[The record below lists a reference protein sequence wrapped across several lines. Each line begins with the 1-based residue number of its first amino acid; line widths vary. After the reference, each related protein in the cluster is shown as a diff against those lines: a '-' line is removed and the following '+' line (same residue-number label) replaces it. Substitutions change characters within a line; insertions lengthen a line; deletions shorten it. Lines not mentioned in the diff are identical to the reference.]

1 MSTAAIVITFLT
13 VLSGIGFVFSYTA
26 LDALARAHRAMTEE
40 ERKAIPGGKV
50 LAVLLLTSI
59 FAGWLIT
66 AVIIVI
72 YQAFAG

>member
-26 LDALARAHRAMTEE
+26 LAALARAHRAMTEE

-66 AVIIVI
+66 AFIIVI

>member
-40 ERKAIPGGKV
+40 ERKAIPARKV